1 MKKNILVTG
10 GTGFLGYNLIKE
22 LINKGYK
29 VTSLS
34 SKKKNNKNYFRKV
47 KYIFCDITN
56 FHKLK
61 KKIENDYD
69 YIINFCGNINHKN
82 KSETFHAHF
91 HGLKNLIG
99 SVNKDNLKLF
109 IQIGSSL
116 EYGRSKSP
124 QKENTKCKPI
134 SHYGKA
140 KYLASKYIIQN
151 NIKNFLIL
159 RLYQVYGPYQKTD
172 RLIPY
177 TITSCLGNKK
187 FDCSEGLQIRDFIY
201 VSDFVDLVL
210 KILNKKKIHSG
221 IYNVGSGKPIS
232 VKKVINLIV
241 KKIKKGHAN
250 FAKIKM
256 RNDEIMDLYPNLE
269 KIKKIFNWKPRVNIQ
284 RGLIKTINHYAKK

>member
-47 KYIFCDITN
+47 KYIFFDFTN

-99 SVNKDNLKLF
+99 SVNKDNLKFSIVRLF
-109 IQIGSSL
+109 
-116 EYGRSKSP
+116 
-124 QKENTKCKPI
+124 
-134 SHYGKA
+134 
-140 KYLASKYIIQN
+140 
-151 NIKNFLIL
+151 
-159 RLYQVYGPYQKTD
+159 
-172 RLIPY
+172 
-177 TITSCLGNKK
+177 
-187 FDCSEGLQIRDFIY
+187 
-201 VSDFVDLVL
+201 
-210 KILNKKKIHSG
+210 
-221 IYNVGSGKPIS
+221 
-232 VKKVINLIV
+232 
-241 KKIKKGHAN
+241 
-250 FAKIKM
+250 
-256 RNDEIMDLYPNLE
+256 
-269 KIKKIFNWKPRVNIQ
+269 
-284 RGLIKTINHYAKK
+284 